1 MIIINTKNYKTGDAL
16 MKLARLI
23 ESYNLHY
30 SIAVPATDI
39 YRLAGKTALN
49 VYAQHVDYLEN
60 EKSTGALSATSVR
73 AIGGT
78 GTLLNHAERP
88 LPLPLLQKT
97 IAQCKKAGILTIV
110 CAKNAS
116 EAQKIASFRPS
127 AIAYENPALIG
138 TKNSVTN
145 QNPHELM
152 KFVQHLKGKPILP
165 LCGSGI
171 NTLDDVKKAYELGC
185 KGILLA
191 SAVAGSKNPER
202 FLEQLT
208 RWEKKL
214 LS

>member
-16 MKLARLI
+16 LKFARLI

-49 VYAQHVDYLEN
+49 VYAQHVDYLDN
-60 EKSTGALSATSVR
+60 EKSTGRVSATSVR

-78 GTLLNHAERP
+78 GTLLNHAEHP
-88 LPLPLLQKT
+88 LPLSLLKKT
-97 IAQCKKAGILTIV
+97 IEQCKKAGIMTIV
-110 CAKNAS
+110 CAKNTA
-116 EAQKIASFRPS
+116 EAQKIATFRPS

-138 TKNSVTN
+138 TKNSVTS
-145 QNPHELM
+145 QSPKELLT
-152 KFVQHLKGKPILP
+152 FVKHLKGKPILP

-171 NTLDDVKKAYELGC
+171 NTLEDIKKAYELGC
-185 KGILLA
+185 KGILIA
-191 SAVAGSKNPER
+191 SAIAGTKNPER

-208 RWEKKL
+208 RWEKRL
-214 LS
+214 IS